1 MGLRFDHGST
11 GEESSSS
18 SAVARIVTT
27 KGLSFALLNHG
38 DTHNTAE
45 TNHTQSL
52 TEFMGE
58 KNYCPSLLL
67 GDLLVQLD

>member
-11 GEESSSS
+11 GDKSSSS
-18 SAVARIVTT
+18 SAVAIIITT
-27 KGLSFALLNHG
+27 KGLPFAQLNHG

-52 TEFMGE
+52 TEFMG
-58 KNYCPSLLL
+58 KKIF
-67 GDLLVQLD
+67 